1 MIINWKIKGSKG
13 NVVRSDNTLLA
24 YFQKYGFNA
33 GKSNRKGVDWLKY
46 KLNELSISYKSL
58 KYLSDILICK
68 LSVMNNPEKPLHSTN
83 TEFITRF
90 EAYAHS
96 LGVQDIGYT
105 KIVPG
110 LLFKDNEALYPNV
123 IVFTLEMDKDKM
135 STAPSKIAFE
145 MIHGT
150 YSRLNTIAI
159 LMATYLR
166 KNGYGAQA
174 SPATLGM
181 AHYPPLAEMAGLG
194 CRGWHGLLIT
204 PSLGPR
210 QRIAVIFTSI
220 EDLPFAEH
228 NGHLW
233 IADFCKKC
241 HKCVHECPAS
251 AIPSELV
258 LDEYGHQKHLD
269 SQKCVAYFSQ
279 NYGCSVCIKKCTFNV
294 SSYDKIKRSFQKNQ
308 EAKP

>member
-46 KLNELSISYKSL
+46 KLNELSISFKSL

-68 LSVMNNPEKPLHSTN
+68 LSVMKNPEKPLHSTN